1 MTGFIIH
8 FLICNLL
15 ISGMIVILFAAKKI
29 LKAHLTSRTQYNL
42 WFLPL
47 CLMAAPF
54 ISIRSEQIFSLYSWF
69 AHFKNYKKHLHL
81 IFTAA
86 ALLFPGTTPA
96 LIIYAESDSRYQRNT
111 SGKDC
116 ALIKQ

>member
-1 MTGFIIH
+1 MVLWPALSYIFWSAIYWSAAWSL
-8 FLICNLL
+8 FCLL
-15 ISGMIVILFAAKKI
+15 
-29 LKAHLTSRTQYNL
+29 Q
-42 WFLPL
+42 
-47 CLMAAPF
+47 
-54 ISIRSEQIFSLYSWF
+54 
-69 AHFKNYKKHLHL
+69 KNIEGSPDKQDT
-81 IFTAA
+81 IQSVVPAA

>member
-1 MTGFIIH
+1 MTSFIIH

-15 ISGMIVILFAAKKI
+15 ISGMIVILFAAKKNI
-29 LKAHLTSRTQYNL
+29 EGSPDKQDTIQSVV
-42 WFLPL
+42 P
-47 CLMAAPF
+47 
-54 ISIRSEQIFSLYSWF
+54 
-69 AHFKNYKKHLHL
+69 
-81 IFTAA
+81 AA